1 MLTREENEL
10 MCETGP
16 GTPMG
21 EFCRRFWTPVLLSE
35 ELPEPDCPPVQ
46 TKIYSEHLV
55 AFRDTSGRVGVLAEF
70 CPHRLSSLFY
80 GRNEDGGLRCIYHG
94 WKFDVEGRCMDMMSE
109 PVESAFKE
117 KVRATAYPT
126 FEGAGFVWAYM
137 GPSHLEPPKP
147 ELECLLLPP
156 EHMDTTKILYES
168 NFVQVIEGEIDT
180 VHSSIL
186 HSVLDQHEI
195 AKKDGVGINAQYHL
209 RGRPPEFFVEDTDGG
224 ILIGAVREAEADTNY
239 WRISRFQFPWVTM
252 PPGGGGG
259 SPPEG
264 KNALRGPVRAAFLVP
279 IDDENCWFYMCSWHP
294 YRAYKEDELIYK
306 VGRGNPSR
314 GVPPEP
320 WKEGL
325 IPGTWYGKANKHN
338 HYMID
343 RDAQKNYSWSGI
355 PFNNGRAQDS
365 AMTDSMG
372 ASTTAT
378 RWKEHL
384 GTTDRAIIR
393 MRRRLI
399 QCARDLMEGKEP
411 YAPSHPESFRVR
423 SGQAILPKG
432 VHFTDDPDTW
442 DSITVSPEVQP
453 AKV

>member
-1 MLTREENEL
+1 
-10 MCETGP
+10 
-16 GTPMG
+16 
-21 EFCRRFWTPVLLSE
+21 
-35 ELPEPDCPPVQ
+35 
-46 TKIYSEHLV
+46 
-55 AFRDTSGRVGVLAEF
+55 
-70 CPHRLSSLFY
+70 
-80 GRNEDGGLRCIYHG
+80 
-94 WKFDVEGRCMDMMSE
+94 
-109 PVESAFKE
+109 
-117 KVRATAYPT
+117 
-126 FEGAGFVWAYM
+126 M
-137 GPSHLEPPKP
+137 GPAHLEPPRP

-343 RDAQKNYSWSGI
+343 RDAQKNYSLVRHPLQQRAGPGLCDDGQHGGQHDGHPLEGAPRHDGPRNHSDAPSAHPVRPGPDGRERALRTVTSGVL
-355 PFNNGRAQDS
+355 PGAVGSGHPAQGRPLH
-365 AMTDSMG
+365 
-372 ASTTAT
+372 
-378 RWKEHL
+378 RRPRHL
-384 GTTDRAIIR
+384 GQHYGVPRGAAGES
-393 MRRRLI
+393 LI
-399 QCARDLMEGKEP
+399 QWRHSALD
-411 YAPSHPESFRVR
+411 
-423 SGQAILPKG
+423 
-432 VHFTDDPDTW
+432 
-442 DSITVSPEVQP
+442 
-453 AKV
+453 